1 MDKVLPFNNKEY
13 TPHINAYFRWLN
25 NLKDL
30 DLDNIFTNFILA
42 KSENAI
48 KNEDLMLEALVNE
61 LNSELTKSDFK
72 KAIKAY
78 YRTNRS
84 LKKYVDDLLEYKANQ
99 LLIRLDLGFN
109 KEYSDKSKDIEYE
122 KLFHPEPNLVT
133 DDNSSNG
140 SEPTS
145 ILLHQKRLALENTL
159 LEADLKSIKDY
170 RAKFFRVIKRK
181 YNVVGFIW
189 KLEYG
194 GEKSF
199 HYHCLIMLDGDR
211 HREDITIAKDM
222 GEIWKQITND
232 ESTKISKGIYWN
244 CNADKNR
251 YHHLAIGHLNASDE
265 TMKHNLFTYVL
276 PYLAKTD
283 YYLKVAKS
291 KDRTIGMGLDKEK
304 VKSGRPRKENI
315 STNTSLGLKTV

>member
-1 MDKVLPFNNKEY
+1 
-13 TPHINAYFRWLN
+13 
-25 NLKDL
+25 
-30 DLDNIFTNFILA
+30 
-42 KSENAI
+42 
-48 KNEDLMLEALVNE
+48 
-61 LNSELTKSDFK
+61 
-72 KAIKAY
+72 
-78 YRTNRS
+78 
-84 LKKYVDDLLEYKANQ
+84 
-99 LLIRLDLGFN
+99 
-109 KEYSDKSKDIEYE
+109 
-122 KLFHPEPNLVT
+122 
-133 DDNSSNG
+133 
-140 SEPTS
+140 
-145 ILLHQKRLALENTL
+145 
-159 LEADLKSIKDY
+159 
-170 RAKFFRVIKRK
+170 
-181 YNVVGFIW
+181 
-189 KLEYG
+189 
-194 GEKSF
+194 
-199 HYHCLIMLDGDR
+199 MLDGDR